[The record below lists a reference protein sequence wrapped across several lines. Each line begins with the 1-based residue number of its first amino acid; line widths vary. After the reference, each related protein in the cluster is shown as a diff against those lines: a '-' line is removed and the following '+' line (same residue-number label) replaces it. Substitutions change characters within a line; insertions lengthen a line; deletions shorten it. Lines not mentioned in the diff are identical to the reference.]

1 MTRDEMINALKT
13 SDDTWLQGGK
23 DVVILFAWEARKI
36 AAQLELDRPESD
48 KDHERNTEDRQS

>member
-1 MTRDEMINALKT
+1 MIGALKT

-36 AAQLELDRPESD
+36 AAQLELDRPESG
-48 KDHERNTEDRQS
+48 KEHERNTEDRQS